1 MEMSKNERFAL
12 IALYPVMAIELFFLA
27 IATASFFF
35 KGSIL
40 TKYLMWRGSWIWLC
54 LGLFFI
60 CMQILMLIQTVFIAR
75 GKRPPLSRKSD
86 WALSE
91 NRSRRQWLVYSWNS
105 EITTAVMLIGD
116 FAVNEENKWD
126 IIPIIVMALLI
137 ICSFI
142 LRKTIGKK
150 TDALPKTDL
159 RQE

>member
-1 MEMSKNERFAL
+1 MERLLE
-12 IALYPVMAIELFFLA
+12 
-27 IATASFFF
+27 
-35 KGSIL
+35 
-40 TKYLMWRGSWIWLC
+40 
-54 LGLFFI
+54 GLFFI
-60 CMQILMLIQTVFIAR
+60 CVQILMLIQTVFIAR
-75 GKRPPLSRKSD
+75 GKRPPLLRKSD

-91 NRSRRQWLVYSWNS
+91 NGSRRQWLVYSWNS
-105 EITTAVMLIGD
+105 EIITAVMLIGD

-150 TDALPKTDL
+150 TDELPKTDL